1 MIIWYIE
8 DGIHERA
15 TSLATKAFDICKAY
29 IKERAEVFVISGQ
42 LNKDDELMWI
52 TKKNTE
58 LFKSFMRNN
67 EYFEVEGVCRA
78 VALEVE
84 E

>member
-1 MIIWYIE
+1 MIVWYVE
-8 DGIHERA
+8 DKLHERV

-29 IKERAEVFVISGQ
+29 IKERAEVLVISGQ
-42 LNKDDELMWI
+42 LNKDDELIWI
-52 TKKNTE
+52 TKKNAE

-67 EYFEVEGVCRA
+67 DYFEVEGVCRA